1 MGVDERTQPRIS
13 VNKLGEYISAAPA
26 RRRRIVIDQKRPR
39 DFIVPR
45 YGAAVEK
52 IVAYLSRKLSERDL
66 LQAIE
71 DLEDDC
77 EGTEWQ
83 AQTNQLCADAIGC
96 FLDCLDLLEFDGIS
110 LSAPSKAQAYLKI
123 GGITVSVRPELEMR
137 GRLSRGATSRGFL
150 KLYFSKTYPLD
161 DQSGTAVATCL
172 RQYAE
177 EMFSTAEVDNQLCLV
192 VDVFAGKIFAAP
204 RAYKRRLRDIEAACE
219 EISRAWPML

>member
-1 MGVDERTQPRIS
+1 MGIDERTQPRIS

-52 IVAYLSRKLSERDL
+52 IVAYLSRRSSERDL
-66 LQAIE
+66 LQAID
-71 DLEDDC
+71 DLEDNC
-77 EGTEWQ
+77 AGTEWQ
-83 AQTNQLCADAIGC
+83 AQTNQLCAEAIGC
-96 FLDCLDLLEFDGIS
+96 FLDCVDLLELDGIS
-110 LSAPSKAQAYLKI
+110 LKVPSDAQAYLKI
-123 GGITVSVRPELEMR
+123 GGITVSVRPELAME
-137 GRLSRGATSRGFL
+137 GRLSRGAKSRGFL

-161 DQSGTAVATCL
+161 EQSGTAVATVL

-177 EMFSTAEVDNQLCLV
+177 EVISAAEVDNRLCVV
-192 VDVFAGKIFAAP
+192 VDVFAGKLFAAP
-204 RAYKRRLRDIEAACE
+204 KAYKRRMRDIEAACE